1 MSVEPYLFF
10 SGRAEEA
17 IRLYEKALGARVEML
32 MRYRESPEPIP
43 ADKIPPGFAD
53 KVMHA
58 SLLIG
63 KARVMLSDGCEAKPT
78 GGPQSFALSL
88 ALPDEAEARRA
99 FEALAA
105 GGRVDMPLGRTFWSP
120 CFGMVTDRLGVR
132 WMVTVADSSK
142 ESES

>member
-1 MSVEPYLFF
+1 MSIEPYLFF
-10 SGRAEEA
+10 NGRAEEA
-17 IRLYEKALGARVEML
+17 IDLYERALGARIEML

-43 ADKIPPGFAD
+43 DDRLPSGFAD

-63 KARVMLSDGCEAKPT
+63 KGRVMMSDGCEASPMSP
-78 GGPQSFALSL
+78 GGFALSL

-105 GGRVDMPLGRTFWSP
+105 DGRIDLPIGRTFWSP

-132 WMVTVADSSK
+132 WMVTVADNAVAG
-142 ESES
+142 